1 MHLDGVVDAG
11 SEDGGAVGE
20 RERDG
25 VGDQGN
31 AERGALSGIPPAL
44 CHLCHDNDR

>member
-31 AERGALSGIPPAL
+31 TERGALSGVPPSL
-44 CHLCHDNDR
+44 SHLCHDKDR